1 MDTPKEFHYRL
12 PGRVSGQRPGSHP
25 GSSIGAGQ
33 EFVTH
38 MSLYDRPDP
47 RRLDLRA
54 SLRGFNDDWL
64 VRVNRQ
70 RAGAAVRA
78 LVDVSASMTFGG
90 ARPKLHVVADFV
102 EALGLSAF
110 RVGDAVGM
118 MAFDES
124 ERADLF
130 MPARVS
136 RGMGSVMGAALRDL
150 CDAGR
155 VAGVGSAAGNTGVSG
170 AGGTQTARDVRG
182 AHGMPGARASRAAH
196 GQRAS
201 RATPGGDIGFNDGLE
216 EAASRLA
223 GQQGLVFLI
232 SDFHWPLEL
241 LDTVLDLLAHAGVV
255 PVVVWDPAET
265 EPPSHNAL
273 ASLRDAESGARRT
286 LWLRPRLRQEWRQAV
301 ARRRAEIDTFFAA
314 HAIRPFYVEGEFNA
328 DALSRYFFEADL

>member
-1 MDTPKEFHYRL
+1 MDTAQEFHYRL
-12 PGRVSGQRPGSHP
+12 AGRVSGQRPGSHP

-54 SLRGFNDDWL
+54 SLRGFTDDWL

-70 RAGAAVRA
+70 RAGTAVRA

-130 MPARVS
+130 MPARLS
-136 RGMGSVMGAALRDL
+136 RGIGSVMGAALREV
-150 CDAGR
+150 CDAGS
-155 VAGVGSAAGNTGVSG
+155 AASAGSAT
-170 AGGTQTARDVRG
+170 
-182 AHGMPGARASRAAH
+182 GARVSRPIP
-196 GQRAS
+196 S
-201 RATPGGDIGFNDGLE
+201 DTLVSDGLE
-216 EAASRLA
+216 DAASRLA

-232 SDFHWPLEL
+232 SDFHWPLER
-241 LDTVLDLLAHAGVV
+241 LDIVLDLLAHAGVV

-265 EPPSHNAL
+265 EPPTRNAL
-273 ASLRDAESGARRT
+273 ASLRDAESGTRRT

-301 ARRRAEIDTFFAA
+301 ARRRTEIDSFFAA
-314 HAIRPFYVEGEFNA
+314 HSIRPFYVEGAFNA

>member
-1 MDTPKEFHYRL
+1 MDTPQEFHYRL

-78 LVDVSASMTFGG
+78 IVDVSASMTFGG

-136 RGMGSVMGAALRDL
+136 RGMGSVMGAALREL
-150 CDAGR
+150 CDAGD
-155 VAGVGSAAGNTGVSG
+155 VAGTGGAVGAGSAAGTQAASGV
-170 AGGTQTARDVRG
+170 R
-182 AHGMPGARASRAAH
+182 GARASRAAH

-201 RATPGGDIGFNDGLE
+201 RAAPGDIGFSDGLE
-216 EAASRLA
+216 DAASRLA
-223 GQQGLVFLI
+223 GQQGLVFLV
-232 SDFHWPLEL
+232 SDFHWPLEH
-241 LDTVLDLLAHAGVV
+241 LDIVLDLLAHAGVV
-255 PVVVWDPAET
+255 PVIVWDPAET
-265 EPPSHNAL
+265 EPPSLNAL

-301 ARRRAEIDTFFAA
+301 ARRRAEIDSFFAA
-314 HAIRPFYVEGEFNA
+314 HSIRPFYVEGAFNA

>member
-1 MDTPKEFHYRL
+1 MMDTPQEFHYRL

-38 MSLYDRPDP
+38 LSLYDRPDP

-54 SLRGFNDDWL
+54 SLRGVNDDWL

-70 RAGAAVRA
+70 RAGTAVRA
-78 LVDVSASMTFGG
+78 LVDVSASMAFGG
-90 ARPKLHVVADFV
+90 VRPKLHVVADFV

-136 RGMGSVMGAALRDL
+136 RGIGSVMGAALRDL
-150 CDAGR
+150 CDA
-155 VAGVGSAAGNTGVSG
+155 VAGGVTGSTSVSG
-170 AGGTQTARDVRG
+170 AGSTQA
-182 AHGMPGARASRAAH
+182 AHGMRGARAPRSATDPRVSR
-196 GQRAS
+196 
-201 RATPGGDIGFNDGLE
+201 PGPGDSLLTDGLE
-216 EAASRLA
+216 DAASRLA

-232 SDFHWPLEL
+232 SDFHWPLER
-241 LDTVLDLLAHAGVV
+241 LDIVLDLLAHAGVV
-255 PVVVWDPAET
+255 PVIVWDPSET
-265 EPPSHNAL
+265 EPPSRNAL
-273 ASLRDAESGARRT
+273 VSMRDAESGARRT
-286 LWLRPRLRQEWRQAV
+286 LWLRPRLRQEWLQAV
-301 ARRRAEIDTFFAA
+301 ARRRAEINSFFAA
-314 HAIRPFYVEGEFNA
+314 HSIRPFYVEGAFNA